1 MPRDIH
7 RKIYLTGA
15 AGAGVTTLG
24 AVLARHYNLPH
35 IDCDTYYW
43 QPTDPPYTHK
53 RPVAER
59 CALISA
65 RQATGG
71 WVLSGAF
78 DGWGDP
84 LIEDVDLVIYL
95 QTPTP
100 VRIARIRAR
109 EAERYGARIAPGGD
123 MHGIHRAF
131 TAWAAEYDNP
141 RFAGRNRRRHEEW
154 LAVQKAPVL
163 RLDGTA
169 PLPALLWQ
177 VAQSMMTTLDP
188 SAGLSARIP
197 RREETSQV

>member
-24 AVLARHYNLPH
+24 AEIARHYGLTH

-65 RQATGG
+65 RQAQGG

-84 LIEDVDLVIYL
+84 LIGDVDLVVYL

-100 VRIARIRAR
+100 LRIARIRAR
-109 EAERYGARIAPGGD
+109 EAERYGARIEPGGD

-131 TAWAAEYDNP
+131 IAWAAEYDNP

-154 LAVQKAPVL
+154 LAVQQAPVL
-163 RLDGTA
+163 RLEGDS

-177 VAQSMMTTLDP
+177 VTQSMMTELRPATGFG
-188 SAGLSARIP
+188 ATAAR
-197 RREETSQV
+197 RVATSQA